1 MTEKMHFESKHGLS
15 PDLINVPYIIFFVGK
30 MFLIILIFFYVYELH
45 LFIVDL
51 QKIIY
56 TQAN

>member
-1 MTEKMHFESKHGLS
+1 
-15 PDLINVPYIIFFVGK
+15 